1 MPFRTLLLPFLVLAL
16 PLSAQ
21 LQNWNPEP
29 YHVDSSLVFRDD
41 LDYYLN
47 SYNEAEIKRMRKQV
61 SIWRMNFDKVMRAT
75 IADLRTYSEGGGM
88 APVMHDFELADAR
101 DGHHY
106 KLSAGHG
113 RIRAFMFGS
122 ITNPPAR
129 FQLPLWDR
137 LVKKYAGMGVDLF
150 VVYGK
155 ELHPGDRVSFKDY
168 PDPKSEYEK
177 QAYAKEFAQLTTM
190 PVLVDGL
197 DDAVLNAYGRVPNG
211 AFVFD
216 ADDKLIFR
224 GTWADSRKIETII
237 DALLKFYKEGRPKAA
252 PKVMQD

>member
-1 MPFRTLLLPFLVLAL
+1 MRMRALSLSLFLAGLRL
-16 PLSAQ
+16 CAQ

-29 YHVDSSLVFRDD
+29 YHSDSTLVFRDD

-47 SYNEAEIKRMRKQV
+47 SYNESEIKSMRKQV
-61 SIWRMNFDKVMRAT
+61 SIWRMNFDKLMRAT
-75 IADLRTYSEGGGM
+75 IDDLRNYSEGGGM
-88 APVMHDFELADAR
+88 QPVMHDFDLADAR
-101 DGHHY
+101 DGHRY
-106 KLSAGHG
+106 KLSNGRG

-129 FQLPLWDR
+129 FQLPLWDK
-137 LVKKYAGMGVDLF
+137 LAEKYAGKKVDLF

-155 ELHPGDRVSFKDY
+155 ELHPGDRVSFKDH
-168 PDPKSEYEK
+168 PNPKSEYEK
-177 QAYAKEFAQLTTM
+177 QAYAKEFAQLTKL

-211 AFVFD
+211 AYVFD
-216 ADDKLIFR
+216 ADDRLIFR
-224 GTWADSRKIETII
+224 GTWADSRKIETIV
-237 DALLKFYKEGRPKAA
+237 DALLTFYAGGRPKAQ

>member
-1 MPFRTLLLPFLVLAL
+1 MSFRPLLLPFIVWAL
-16 PLSAQ
+16 PLCAQ

-47 SYNEAEIKRMRKQV
+47 SYNEAEIKTMRKQV
-61 SIWRMNFDKVMRAT
+61 SIWRMNFDKLMKAT
-75 IADLRTYSEGGGM
+75 ITDLRTYSEGGGM
-88 APVMHDFELADAR
+88 APVMHDFDLADAH

-137 LVKKYAGMGVDLF
+137 LVKKYAGANVDLF

-155 ELHPGDRVSFKDY
+155 ELHPKDKPNFKDY

-177 QAYAKEFAQLTTM
+177 RRYARDLAAMTKL

-197 DDAVLNAYGRVPNG
+197 NDAVLDTYGRVPNG
-211 AFVFD
+211 VYVFD
-216 ADDKLIFR
+216 KDDNLVFR
-224 GTWADSRKIETII
+224 GTWADSRKIEHII
-237 DALLKFYKEGRPKAA
+237 DTLLKWYADGRPKAK
-252 PKVMQD
+252 PRVMPE